1 MSVNFNPS
9 VVLFSWGS
17 LLLLLLALPWPWLG
31 FVCLIT
37 LVFAL
42 AVAAPGLL
50 GLLRRSRWLLAIS
63 LLMFGWLTPG
73 MPVPWLPG
81 ATLDGL
87 QQAAEQLSRL
97 LASIAMVAL
106 LLVALDKRR
115 LLEACY
121 GLLAPLQ
128 AAGVDVERWVL
139 RLALTL
145 RGLETSAVDD
155 SDGSRAIVLSRAPL
169 QLIDYALLLA
179 LTMAMAFIF
188 LGVRLL

>member
-1 MSVNFNPS
+1 MSVKFNPS

-17 LLLLLLALPWPWLG
+17 VLLLLLALPWPWLG

-37 LVFAL
+37 LGFAL
-42 AVAAPGLL
+42 TVAAPGLFR
-50 GLLRRSRWLLAIS
+50 LLRRSRWLLAVS

-73 MPVPWLPG
+73 MPVSWLPG

-115 LLEACY
+115 LLEACF

-145 RGLETSAVDD
+145 RGLDSSAIDD
-155 SDGSRAIVLSRAPL
+155 FGGSHSIVLSQEPL
-169 QLIDYALLLA
+169 QPIDYTLLLA
-179 LTMAMAFIF
+179 LTMAFIF
-188 LGVRLL
+188 VGVRLL